1 MRCQLELRTCNST
14 GSEPPSIRI
23 ENRNCITHIAASCP
37 GEIAQELSPILLAR
51 HQLQRV
57 QGFDKGLRMSD
68 VAASPAAKDT
78 LSLLIGTLKVTSKMI
93 LAGATAQ
100 WAYVT
105 LSSHKLL

>member
-1 MRCQLELRTCNST
+1 
-14 GSEPPSIRI
+14 
-23 ENRNCITHIAASCP
+23 
-37 GEIAQELSPILLAR
+37 
-51 HQLQRV
+51 
-57 QGFDKGLRMSD
+57 MSD